1 MVSEG
6 CQARSGKSDKICGNV
21 VVKET
26 SGEEHMDEREKMPI
40 IIKHWIEHNESHI
53 EEYRQWAEKA
63 GEMGL
68 DSVKARITEA
78 MDEIIRSNSRLG
90 EALQALKAR

>member
-1 MVSEG
+1 MKDQV
-6 CQARSGKSDKICGNV
+6 RSGKSGEMCGNV

-26 SGEEHMDEREKMPI
+26 AGEEHMDDREKMPI

-68 DSVKARITEA
+68 DGIKSRITEA
-78 MDEIIRSNSRLG
+78 IDEIIRSNSSLE
-90 EALQALKAR
+90 EALKEL

>member
-1 MVSEG
+1 
-6 CQARSGKSDKICGNV
+6 
-21 VVKET
+21 
-26 SGEEHMDEREKMPI
+26 MDDREKLPI

-68 DSVKARITEA
+68 ESIKAKIFKAMEA
-78 MDEIIRSNSRLG
+78 MAQSNARLV
-90 EALQALKAR
+90 EALKELDAR

>member
-1 MVSEG
+1 
-6 CQARSGKSDKICGNV
+6 
-21 VVKET
+21 
-26 SGEEHMDEREKMPI
+26 MDDREKMPI

-68 DSVKARITEA
+68 NAVKAQITEA
-78 MDEIIRSNSRLG
+78 MDEIIRSNSSLE
-90 EALQALKAR
+90 EALKEL

>member
-1 MVSEG
+1 
-6 CQARSGKSDKICGNV
+6 
-21 VVKET
+21 
-26 SGEEHMDEREKMPI
+26 MDEREKLPI
-40 IIKHWIEHNESHI
+40 IIKHWIEHNESHM

-68 DSVKARITEA
+68 DAVKARITEA

-90 EALQALKAR
+90 EALKEL

>member
-1 MVSEG
+1 M
-6 CQARSGKSDKICGNV
+6 IM
-21 VVKET
+21 KEI
-26 SGEEHMDEREKMPI
+26 SGEEHMDDKEKLPI

-68 DSVKARITEA
+68 AGIKARITEA
-78 MDEIIRSNSRLG
+78 MDEIIRANSSLE
-90 EALQALKAR
+90 EALKEL